1 MKKKNIIVT
10 IIIIILAIIIAMFYI
25 FNLENNKHEID
36 NNYNNSTNF
45 QINKSIDKN
54 SSLNNNENHAD
65 GNQAISSN
73 NNDIKKDSNSY
84 YDEAL
89 EAKLGVEKYVLD
101 KNEIAGY
108 PIYKHHRLGS
118 WLVPIFDKKTN
129 KFVGSVYIYK
139 GGQAF
144 VLGPDSYSEYKKIV
158 YGKTSHNSDS
168 NKQDGTNK
176 FDSNKY
182 NKIQN
187 DKDNSIS
194 NSRSNNS
201 NSILMEQTNTN
212 LDKTTNYGINQ
223 QKSIISL
230 DIGLNS
236 TC

>member
-1 MKKKNIIVT
+1 MCF
-10 IIIIILAIIIAMFYI
+10 A
-25 FNLENNKHEID
+25 FNLGNNEHEID

-54 SSLNNNENHAD
+54 STLNNNEKHVD
-65 GNQAISSN
+65 ENQAIFTN

-108 PIYKHHRLGS
+108 PIYKHPRLGS

-168 NKQDGTNK
+168 NKQDVMNK
-176 FDSNKY
+176 FNPNKSD
-182 NKIQN
+182 KTQN
-187 DKDNSIS
+187 DNDNS
-194 NSRSNNS
+194 NSKSMSNNS
-201 NSILMEQTNTN
+201 NSILKEQTNTN
-212 LDKTTNYGINQ
+212 LDKTTNYSINQ
-223 QKSIISL
+223 QKSIIGL
-230 DIGLNS
+230 DMGLNS